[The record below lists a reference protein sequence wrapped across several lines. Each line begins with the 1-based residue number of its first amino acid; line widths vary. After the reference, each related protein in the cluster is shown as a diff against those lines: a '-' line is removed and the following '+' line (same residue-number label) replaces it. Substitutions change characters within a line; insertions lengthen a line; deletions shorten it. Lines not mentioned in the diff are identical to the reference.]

1 VTPYDPAQRY
11 AGGDYV
17 FGSKGEDGLAVW
29 TQAGRPVSGTDLVL
43 WVNMAF
49 NHMTRAED
57 LPVMPTTWHE
67 FKIRPFNFH
76 DRNPALDL
84 RSQFAGG

>member
-1 VTPYDPAQRY
+1 M
-11 AGGDYV
+11 
-17 FGSKGEDGLAVW
+17 
-29 TQAGRPVSGTDLVL
+29 
-43 WVNMAF
+43 NMAF

-76 DRNPALDL
+76 DANPALDL
-84 RSQFAGG
+84 RAQFAGP